1 MFARHALQSVLRHQ
15 KGAVC
20 RGVYLPRTTARSFCA
35 TPSSAETSSPLEES
49 LHIASEDSEPVSMVW
64 KKIEVDENAAAAE
77 VKVRVLHDPEE
88 AVHLCLGSEPKRNFM
103 ESVDVAVN
111 LNVDPR
117 KADQIVR
124 GTAVL
129 PHGNG
134 NTVRVLV
141 FAKGDKAQEA
151 LDAGADLVGAED
163 MIERIQDGFVDFDRT
178 VATPDMMGLVG
189 KVARKLGP
197 RQLMPNPKMG
207 TITSDIAAAVKTIKA
222 GQVQFKVEKKGILH
236 ACIGKKDFT
245 PDKILDNLKSFMYAI
260 SSLKPEAIK
269 GQYIKSV
276 SISSTMGPGYRISVP
291 EIDPSSSRFKA

>member
-1 MFARHALQSVLRHQ
+1 
-15 KGAVC
+15 
-20 RGVYLPRTTARSFCA
+20 LPTTTAFRSFCA
-35 TPSSAETSSPLEES
+35 APTAAETVSPLQESLNIASTEPLEEGP
-49 LHIASEDSEPVSMVW
+49 ASIVW
-64 KKIEVDENAAAAE
+64 KKVEIDESATTE
-77 VKVRVLHDPEE
+77 VKVRSFYEPEE
-88 AVHLCLGSEPKRNFM
+88 AVNLCLGSEPTRNFL

-134 NTVRVLV
+134 NSVRVLV

-151 LDAGADLVGAED
+151 LDAGADIVGAED
-163 MIERIQDGFVDFDRT
+163 IIEQIQNGFVDFDRT

-236 ACIGKKDFT
+236 ACIGKRDF
-245 PDKILDNLKSFMYAI
+245 PPEKILDNLKSFMYAI

-276 SISSTMGPGYRISVP
+276 SLSTTMGPGFRINVR
-291 EIDPSSSRFKA
+291 EIDPSSSSFKA